1 MLTTPGIFKLAEAL
15 DRAGVKVPLSSGTRV
30 GRGFADIGYEEFALL
45 PGGDIVLDGRAQS
58 QYLSARVVSLL
69 TGEVRTLN
77 EHEVQKLFVIPSVD
91 QLLEI
96 AFELK
101 LGELIIAGGVLT
113 GWEVSLV
120 NQHMFNQHM
129 FNQQSGNQQSGP
141 LGATGSGDS
150 LQEALLKLLIV
161 AVGGELPHA
170 KPRSLSTA
178 QV

>member
-30 GRGFADIGYEEFALL
+30 GRGFADIGYEEFSLL
-45 PGGDIVLDGRAQS
+45 PGGDVVLGDRGQS

-91 QLLEI
+91 QLLEM
-96 AFELK
+96 ALELK
-101 LGELIIAGGVLT
+101 LGEVIIAGGVFM
-113 GWEVSLV
+113 GWAVSL
-120 NQHMFNQHM
+120 
-129 FNQQSGNQQSGP
+129 GNQQNGNR
-141 LGATGSGDS
+141 GATGSGDS
-150 LQEALLKLLIV
+150 LQEALLKLLIE
-161 AVGGELPHA
+161 AVGGDLPHA

-178 QV
+178 KC